1 MMKKLSVLLLMMMG
15 AVAFAADVSIS
26 GTDGASIPVYQFTSD
41 NVNLIKNPS
50 QPNQPANSL
59 TLSVKAG
66 TSVYLSNMVDSWWKN
81 GNEIEPL
88 GMTYQERMASGNNI
102 MRDYD
107 RGYDMSAGKYG
118 YMFVE
123 TGTIKPLDGIVHYG
137 TGETVDIQ
145 YATGR
150 SGINS
155 YTNKY
160 GELTYYDNAYLT
172 TKGYYLGTFDKDA
185 DILLFMTTP
194 TETGDFTVNS
204 VSAINPSGKV
214 SNSIYD
220 WDYYNP
226 SADPTTGII
235 GSPDDPGKL
244 VLGSRQAFEND
255 VAGNRRWNF
264 GFRDYTVVDDNGN
277 LVSINARSREFICL
291 YGEAMDHEEGGTV
304 TGQPLPGV
312 LSSCLVAL
320 SAIVLRKRRSN
331 KR

>member
-1 MMKKLSVLLLMMMG
+1 MEKNDEE
-15 AVAFAADVSIS
+15 VACVVADDDGSRGVCRRCLDFRA
-26 GTDGASIPVYQFTSD
+26 DGASIPVYQFTSD

-145 YATGR
+145 YAQDVRALIATP
-150 SGINS
+150 IN
-155 YTNKY
+155 
-160 GELTYYDNAYLT
+160 
-172 TKGYYLGTFDKDA
+172 
-185 DILLFMTTP
+185 M
-194 TETGDFTVNS
+194 VN
-204 VSAINPSGKV
+204 
-214 SNSIYD
+214 
-220 WDYYNP
+220 
-226 SADPTTGII
+226 
-235 GSPDDPGKL
+235 
-244 VLGSRQAFEND
+244 
-255 VAGNRRWNF
+255 
-264 GFRDYTVVDDNGN
+264 
-277 LVSINARSREFICL
+277 
-291 YGEAMDHEEGGTV
+291 
-304 TGQPLPGV
+304 
-312 LSSCLVAL
+312 
-320 SAIVLRKRRSN
+320 
-331 KR
+331 